1 MVIRKGDRTK
11 EGTWFQP
18 RIVIRQREAQQ
29 ALSGVLS
36 SARVRAKGRLRQE
49 DERLR
54 KALASRQAAGASAA
68 TRA

>member
-29 ALSGVLS
+29 ALSGILS
-36 SARVRAKGRLRQE
+36 AARVQAKGRLR
-49 DERLR
+49 
-54 KALASRQAAGASAA
+54 
-68 TRA
+68 